1 MKYYPNQTHH
11 RFLGKFRARQYRDHY
26 QKEQSKLLWKE
37 PTKEE
42 PNISIIASDAA

>member
-1 MKYYPNQTHH
+1 MANNN
-11 RFLGKFRARQYRDHY
+11 R
-26 QKEQSKLLWKE
+26 EQSKLLWKE